1 MAVSANKQQ
10 PSQSVPLDIGIE
22 RADRAKLAEL
32 LGAAL
37 ANSYVLYAKVQGFHW
52 NVTGPMFYSIH
63 KSTEEQYEDLA
74 ASIDEIAERIRAVG
88 FKSPTTLARFL
99 QIADVQEEA
108 SNPEAAEMV
117 RILVHDHEA
126 VAKSLRAAVEEADR
140 LEDVFTADLL
150 TARIGKHE
158 QYAWMLRA
166 MIEKAA

>member
-1 MAVSANKQQ
+1 MALSATKSSQ
-10 PSQSVPLDIGIE
+10 PATMDIGID
-22 RADRAKLAEL
+22 RSDRARLAEL

-37 ANSYVLYAKVQGFHW
+37 ANTYVLYAKVQGFHW
-52 NVTGPMFYSIH
+52 NVTGPMFFSIH

-74 ASIDEIAERIRAVG
+74 GSIDEIAERIRAIG
-88 FKSPTTLARFL
+88 FKSPTTLSRFI
-99 QIADVQEEA
+99 QDADVKEEP
-108 SNPEAAEMV
+108 SNPEASEMV

-126 VAKSLRAAVEEADR
+126 VAKILREAVEEADR

-166 MIEKAA
+166 MVEKAA

>member
-1 MAVSANKQQ
+1 MAVSASKTSQ
-10 PSQSVPLDIGIE
+10 PVSLDIGIE
-22 RADRAKLAEL
+22 RGDRKKLAEL

-37 ANSYVLYAKVQGFHW
+37 ANTYVLYAKVQGFHW
-52 NVTGPMFYSIH
+52 NVTGPLFYSVH

-74 ASIDEIAERIRAVG
+74 ESIDEIAERIRAIG
-88 FKSPTTLARFL
+88 FKSPTTLARFIS
-99 QIADVQEEA
+99 QAQVKEEA
-108 SNPEAAEMV
+108 ANPEASEMI

-126 VAKSLRAAVEEADR
+126 VAKSLREAVEEADR

-166 MIEKAA
+166 MVEKSA

>member
-1 MAVSANKQQ
+1 MALSATNPKQ
-10 PSQSVPLDIGIE
+10 SATMDIGID
-22 RADRAKLAEL
+22 RSDRAKLAEL
-32 LGAAL
+32 LGTAL

-52 NVTGPMFYSIH
+52 NVTGPMFYGVH

-74 ASIDEIAERIRAVG
+74 DSIDEIAERIRAIG
-88 FKSPTTLARFL
+88 FKSPTTLARFV
-99 QIADVQEEA
+99 QAADVKEEGG
-108 SNPEAAEMV
+108 NPEAAEMI
-117 RILVHDHEA
+117 RILMHDHEA

-166 MIEKAA
+166 MVEKAA